1 MKILTVLLLLGLIS
15 TIVVKADIYIS
26 LIIGLALVFS
36 LLFLLINSNEV
47 KNNKSLESKE
57 NIIKSLQREID
68 EIEKEIFNYTRLVKS
83 SSYEDFIRKLK
94 SYEEFALF
102 EGKEKIKISEKSNQ
116 ISLYN
121 IEELKET
128 YNKNQ
133 NNFNKVLD
141 LSKTNDINE
150 VIYKISKYEEIN
162 KELLSLKIEIEKEEN
177 L

>member
-1 MKILTVLLLLGLIS
+1 MKNLL
-15 TIVVKADIYIS
+15 
-26 LIIGLALVFS
+26 
-36 LLFLLINSNEV
+36 
-47 KNNKSLESKE
+47 
-57 NIIKSLQREID
+57 
-68 EIEKEIFNYTRLVKS
+68 
-83 SSYEDFIRKLK
+83 
-94 SYEEFALF
+94 LF

-133 NNFNKVLD
+133 NNLNKVLD

-162 KELLSLKIEIEKEEN
+162 KELLSLKIEIEKEEKSIAN
-177 L
+177 IENELNIREKRIKRKACLYRYGRDRFIWPRRKTN

>member
-68 EIEKEIFNYTRLVKS
+68 EIEKRFLITQ
-83 SSYEDFIRKLK
+83 
-94 SYEEFALF
+94 
-102 EGKEKIKISEKSNQ
+102 G
-116 ISLYN
+116 
-121 IEELKET
+121 
-128 YNKNQ
+128 
-133 NNFNKVLD
+133 
-141 LSKTNDINE
+141 
-150 VIYKISKYEEIN
+150 
-162 KELLSLKIEIEKEEN
+162 
-177 L
+177 